1 MTISSTTRIAGPFI
15 GNGTASAFPFTF
27 KVFAATDLD
36 VIKLTVSTGTESTLV
51 LTTDYT
57 VSLNG
62 DQNSNPGGTVTLTAG
77 ALASGFTLTIT
88 SDIAN
93 LQPTDLTNQ
102 GGFYPEVITD
112 SLDRATIQIQ
122 QIADIGDRTLKIPI
136 SDGTLNMELPTKTER
151 ANSFLSFDANGLPSV
166 VTAGSSGAPA
176 TITRQVFSGTGSQT
190 VFTLAS
196 DPGALGNSAQVYIGG
211 VYQQRSTYT
220 IAGTTLTFSAA
231 PVAGTNNIEF
241 VNFLTSNI
249 GATSA
254 DLVTYTPSGTGAVA
268 RSAASKMGDVVSVR
282 DFGAVGNGTT
292 DDTAAIQAAI
302 TASANKAVYF
312 PSGTYVATTLTVSS
326 PCRLFGEGII
336 KKTTAASSALLTLN
350 TNDVDIEGLEFRGA
364 SFDAMPASVV
374 FLDTAIKVYGASSVS
389 PYRRFNIT
397 NVKVNGFA
405 GFAMDI
411 RWSEDVTITGCQI
424 RYCGYAGILFESI
437 VRGVIANNRIS
448 FIDAGTGTNAY
459 GISLSRDP
467 TKTLVNSVPTEHV
480 TVTGN
485 VVTDVAKW
493 TGIDGHAPH
502 NCNIVG
508 NVVARCKNGIY
519 AQYDSAVNP
528 YPSPARYVRIA
539 DNVVIGRSTTSEND
553 FGVASI
559 GTATVGVGFNEH
571 IVIENNSVINAGS
584 SSGGNAAV
592 SLSYSRHSVARNN
605 VVYKGINAGLSMTTS
620 CDQCVMEGNL
630 VDGLI
635 NTGPSSLFAYVQN
648 NNTNCAFVANRF
660 RNTTGSAS
668 FNCQIGIYYVAA
680 NSGTVY
686 VRNRIDSNAV
696 DVVSSYKRFIESSSN
711 PIEYTD
717 LKWQLERE
725 SCPPFTHSATGGA
738 PRESTASQSGNFR
751 RSPAVGLAA
760 GTTIRRTRVSHRST
774 DTTFKIAVR
783 PNEGG
788 DPYVVGVYTVDGTNI
803 TAAASIPDITIDIE
817 GIYWDD

>member
-1 MTISSTTRIAGPFI
+1 MMTKPTSEQV
-15 GNGTASAFPFTF
+15 TF
-27 KVFAATDLD
+27 
-36 VIKLTVSTGTESTLV
+36 
-51 LTTDYT
+51 
-57 VSLNG
+57 
-62 DQNSNPGGTVTLTAG
+62 
-77 ALASGFTLTIT
+77 LA
-88 SDIAN
+88 
-93 LQPTDLTNQ
+93 
-102 GGFYPEVITD
+102 
-112 SLDRATIQIQ
+112 
-122 QIADIGDRTLKIPI
+122 
-136 SDGTLNMELPTKTER
+136 
-151 ANSFLSFDANGLPSV
+151 
-166 VTAGSSGAPA
+166 AGS
-176 TITRQVFSGTGSQT
+176 
-190 VFTLAS
+190 
-196 DPGALGNSAQVYIGG
+196 
-211 VYQQRSTYT
+211 
-220 IAGTTLTFSAA
+220 
-231 PVAGTNNIEF
+231 
-241 VNFLTSNI
+241 
-249 GATSA
+249 GATQRTA
-254 DLVTYTPSGTGAVA
+254 LDKL
-268 RSAASKMGDVVSVR
+268 RDVVSVK
-282 DFGAVGNGTT
+282 DFGAVGNGVA

-302 TASANKAVYF
+302 TASANKSVYF

-448 FIDAGTGTNAY
+448 FIDAGTATNAY

-592 SLSYSRHSVARNN
+592 SLSYSRHSVAKNN

-635 NTGPSSLFAYVQN
+635 NTGSSSLFAYVQN

-660 RNTTGSAS
+660 RNTTGSTS

-696 DVVSSYKRFIESSSN
+696 DVVGGYKRFIDSSSN

>member
-1 MTISSTTRIAGPFI
+1 MTMTKPTSEQV
-15 GNGTASAFPFTF
+15 TF
-27 KVFAATDLD
+27 LA
-36 VIKLTVSTGTESTLV
+36 
-51 LTTDYT
+51 
-57 VSLNG
+57 
-62 DQNSNPGGTVTLTAG
+62 AG
-77 ALASGFTLTIT
+77 A
-88 SDIAN
+88 
-93 LQPTDLTNQ
+93 
-102 GGFYPEVITD
+102 
-112 SLDRATIQIQ
+112 
-122 QIADIGDRTLKIPI
+122 
-136 SDGTLNMELPTKTER
+136 
-151 ANSFLSFDANGLPSV
+151 
-166 VTAGSSGAPA
+166 
-176 TITRQVFSGTGSQT
+176 
-190 VFTLAS
+190 
-196 DPGALGNSAQVYIGG
+196 
-211 VYQQRSTYT
+211 
-220 IAGTTLTFSAA
+220 
-231 PVAGTNNIEF
+231 
-241 VNFLTSNI
+241 
-249 GATSA
+249 GATQRTA
-254 DLVTYTPSGTGAVA
+254 LDKF
-268 RSAASKMGDVVSVR
+268 RDVVSVK
-282 DFGAVGNGTT
+282 DFGAVGDGVA

-350 TNDVDIEGLEFRGA
+350 ANDVDIEGLEFRGA

-424 RYCGYAGILFESI
+424 RYCGYAGILFDSI

-508 NVVARCKNGIY
+508 NVVARCKSGIY
-519 AQYDSAVNP
+519 AQYDSAVDP

-539 DNVVIGRSTTSEND
+539 DNVVIGRSTTSENNL
-553 FGVASI
+553 GVASL
-559 GTATVGVGFNEH
+559 GTATAGVGFNEH

-584 SSGGNAAV
+584 PTGGAAAV
-592 SLSYSRHSVARNN
+592 SLNYSRHSVARNN
-605 VVYKGINAGLSMTTS
+605 VVYKGIGAGLSMTNS
-620 CDQCVMEGNL
+620 CDQCMMEGNL

-635 NTGPSSLFAYVQN
+635 RPGASSAIFAYIQN

-696 DVVSSYKRFIESSSN
+696 DVVGGYKRFIASNSN

-760 GTTIRRTRVSHRST
+760 GTTIRRTRVSNRST

>member
-136 SDGTLNMELPTKTER
+136 SDGVLNMELPTATER

-190 VFTLAS
+190 AFTLAS

-231 PVAGTNNIEF
+231 PVAGTDNIEF
-241 VNFLTSNI
+241 VNFLTSNL
-249 GATSA
+249 GAISA
-254 DLVTYTPSGTGAVA
+254 DLVTYTPSGTSAVA
-268 RSAASKMGDVVSVR
+268 RSAASKFGDTVSVK
-282 DFGAVGNGTT
+282 DFGAVGDGVAN
-292 DDTAAIQAAI
+292 DTVAIQAAI
-302 TASANKAVYF
+302 TASANKSVYF

-350 TNDVDIEGLEFRGA
+350 TNDVEIEGLEFRGA

-467 TKTLVNSVPTEHV
+467 TRTLVNSVPTEHV

-592 SLSYSRHSVARNN
+592 SLRYSRHSVARNN

-635 NTGPSSLFAYVQN
+635 NTGSSSLFAYVQN

-660 RNTTGSAS
+660 RNTTGSTS

-696 DVVSSYKRFIESSSN
+696 DVVSSYKRFIASNSN

-751 RSPAVGLAA
+751 RSPAVGLAI

>member
-1 MTISSTTRIAGPFI
+1 MTISSTTRIAGPFT
-15 GNGTASAFPFTF
+15 GNGTASTFPFTF
-27 KVFAATDLD
+27 KVFAAADLD
-36 VIKLTVSTGTESTLV
+36 VVRLNTSNGAEAVLV
-51 LTTDYT
+51 LNSDYSVT
-57 VSLNG
+57 LNG
-62 DQNSNPGGTVTLTAG
+62 DQNSNPGGSITLLAG
-77 ALASGFTLTIT
+77 ALATGFKLTIT

-112 SLDRATIQIQ
+112 SFDRSTIQIQ
-122 QIADIGDRTLKIPI
+122 QMSQDVGRSLKAPL
-136 SDGTLNMELPTKTER
+136 SDGTPDMELPTAAQR
-151 ANSFLSFDANGLPSV
+151 ANSFLAFDSNGVPYVVPS
-166 VTAGSSGAPA
+166 
-176 TITRQVFSGTGSQT
+176 
-190 VFTLAS
+190 
-196 DPGALGNSAQVYIGG
+196 
-211 VYQQRSTYT
+211 
-220 IAGTTLTFSAA
+220 
-231 PVAGTNNIEF
+231 
-241 VNFLTSNI
+241 
-249 GATSA
+249 
-254 DLVTYTPSGTGAVA
+254 SGTGAPVGST
-268 RSAASKMGDVVSVR
+268 SAALVSYTQGGVGAITTNVQEKLRETVSVK
-282 DFGAVGNGTT
+282 DFGAVGDGVA

-302 TASANKAVYF
+302 TAAANKSVYF
-312 PSGTYVATTLTVSS
+312 PAGTYVATTLTVSN

-336 KKTTAASSALLTLN
+336 KKTTASSAALLTLN
-350 TNDVDIEGLEFRGA
+350 TGDVDIDGIEFRGA
-364 SFDAMPASVV
+364 NFNATPASVV

-508 NVVARCKNGIY
+508 NIVARCKNGIY
-519 AQYDSAVNP
+519 AQYDSAVDP
-528 YPSPARYVRIA
+528 YPSPARFVRIS
-539 DNVVIGRSTTSEND
+539 DNVVIGRSTTSENNL
-553 FGVASI
+553 GVASL
-559 GTATVGVGFNEH
+559 GTSLGGVGFNEH

-584 SSGGNAAV
+584 SAGGAAAV
-592 SLSYSRHSVARNN
+592 TLNYSRHSVAKNN
-605 VVYKGINAGLSMTTS
+605 VVYKGISSGLSMTTS

-635 NTGPSSLFAYVQN
+635 RPGAASTIFAYIQN

-668 FNCQIGIYYVAA
+668 FNCQIGIYYVAS

-686 VRNRIDSNAV
+686 VGNRIDSNAI
-696 DVVSSYKRFIESSSN
+696 DVVAGYKRFIESSTN

-725 SCPPFTHSATGGA
+725 SCPPFTHTATGGA

-751 RSPAVGLAA
+751 RTAAVGLAA

-774 DTTFKIAVR
+774 NTTYQIGVR

-803 TAAASIPDITIDIE
+803 AAAASIPDITIDIE